1 LCDVYENTI
10 YELLHDKKPIANVRP
25 NDVLAAYEVDPYTQ
39 SSIHVVSTH
48 SLLMIDQDGKEQR
61 PVFGFPFMTSF
72 DAEATCHQ
80 VWEHLWKTIDNMA
93 GQEGRSEGYVDAK
106 GKHRREDVLK
116 VHIVNSQGQ
125 HIKVFPAEDGNSTST
140 MPMNSNDK
148 IRDHLGNDCTEN
160 FLFLA
165 LEWENPIPENED
177 EDKLI
182 DPQSFIAYADH
193 QSLVEAIQK
202 QRAKNGV
209 KGVTLDQCFE
219 TFTKPER
226 LDEHNQWY
234 CSKCKEHVRALK
246 TMKLWKL
253 PNILIVHL
261 KRFEY
266 KHALRRD
273 KLDTFVD
280 FPLEGLDMNQHCA
293 NWKYNTDGDRPFVD
307 ARVPADYDLF
317 GVVNH
322 YGRMGFGHYTA
333 FARRWD
339 ETGTSKEWALF
350 DDSSVRTVGSG
361 NGPEGVVT
369 PSAYVLFYRR
379 RTFN

>member
-1 LCDVYENTI
+1 
-10 YELLHDKKPIANVRP
+10 
-25 NDVLAAYEVDPYTQ
+25 
-39 SSIHVVSTH
+39 
-48 SLLMIDQDGKEQR
+48 
-61 PVFGFPFMTSF
+61 
-72 DAEATCHQ
+72 
-80 VWEHLWKTIDNMA
+80 
-93 GQEGRSEGYVDAK
+93 
-106 GKHRREDVLK
+106 
-116 VHIVNSQGQ
+116 
-125 HIKVFPAEDGNSTST
+125 
-140 MPMNSNDK
+140 
-148 IRDHLGNDCTEN
+148 
-160 FLFLA
+160 
-165 LEWENPIPENED
+165 
-177 EDKLI
+177 
-182 DPQSFIAYADH
+182 
-193 QSLVEAIQK
+193 
-202 QRAKNGV
+202 
-209 KGVTLDQCFE
+209 VTLDQCFE

-246 TMKLWKL
+246 TKKLWKL